1 MFSIIFPGQGSQYVG
16 MAKEFYEKY
25 SLVKNIFSRADEALN
40 FNLSKIIL
48 SGPISEINLTENTQP
63 AIFVVS
69 YSIFSVMKKEFNID
83 LNQANYFAGHSLGE
97 YSALTCANALQFED
111 AIRLLRARG
120 KSMQEAVPPGKG
132 AMLAVLGLKAEEIVE
147 QINSILIDGTCE
159 VANDNSP
166 GQIVISGDK
175 NSIQILQNSLKKKSI
190 RGIILPVSAPFH
202 CSLMESAEKKMSQK
216 ITESLFKDPKPLII
230 SNVTA
235 KAENGV
241 NKIKELLIKQITS
254 RVKWRESIEY
264 MINNG
269 VNEFVEIGP
278 GKVLSGLVKRVNKDV
293 NIFNIN
299 SIDDITNYINKWL
312 VLKIRKY

>member
-1 MFSIIFPGQGSQYVG
+1 MFSIIFPGQGSHSVG
-16 MAKEFYEKY
+16 MANEFYKKY
-25 SLVKNIFSRADEALN
+25 SLVKNIFSRADETLN

-48 SGPISEINLTENTQP
+48 NGPISEINLTKNTQP

-83 LNQANYFAGHSLGE
+83 LNRANYFAGHSLGE
-97 YSALTCANALQFED
+97 YSALTCANALQFEE
-111 AIRLLRARG
+111 AVRLLHARG

-132 AMLAVLGLKAEEIVE
+132 AMLAVLGLKVEEILE
-147 QINSILIDGTCE
+147 QINSISINGTCE

-166 GQIVISGDK
+166 GQIVISGDRD
-175 NSIQILQNSLKKKSI
+175 SIQILQDSLKKKSI

-202 CSLMESAEKKMSQK
+202 CSLMESAEKKMSLK
-216 ITESLFKDPKPLII
+216 ITKTLFKDPKPSII

-235 KAENGV
+235 KSENKV

-254 RVKWRESIEY
+254 RVKWRESVDY

-278 GKVLSGLVKRVNKDV
+278 GKVLSGLVKRINKDV
-293 NIFNIN
+293 NVFNIN
-299 SIDDITNYINKWL
+299 SIDDITNYINK
-312 VLKIRKY
+312 

>member
-1 MFSIIFPGQGSQYVG
+1 MFSIIFPGQGSQSVG
-16 MAKEFYEKY
+16 MAKEFYNTY
-25 SLVKNIFSRADEALN
+25 PLVKNIFSRADEALN

-48 SGPISEINLTENTQP
+48 NGPISEINLTKNTQP

-69 YSIFSVMKKEFNID
+69 YSIFSVMKKEFNIN

-97 YSALTCANALQFED
+97 YSALVCANSLQFEE
-111 AIRLLRARG
+111 AVCLLHARG
-120 KSMQEAVPPGKG
+120 KFMQEAVPSGKG
-132 AMLAVLGLKAEEIVE
+132 AMLAVLGLELKKILE
-147 QINSILIDGTCE
+147 QINSISINGICE

-175 NSIQILQNSLKKKSI
+175 NSIQILQDSLKKKSI

-216 ITESLFKDPKPLII
+216 ITESLFKDPKPSII

-235 KAENGV
+235 IAENEV

-254 RVKWRESIEY
+254 RVKWRESVEY

-269 VNEFVEIGP
+269 VNEFIEIGP
-278 GKVLSGLVKRVNKDV
+278 GKVLSGLVKRINKDV
-293 NIFNIN
+293 NVFNIN
-299 SIDDITNYINKWL
+299 SIDDITNYINK
-312 VLKIRKY
+312 

>member
-1 MFSIIFPGQGSQYVG
+1 MFSIIFPGQGSQSVG
-16 MAKEFYEKY
+16 MAKEFYNTY
-25 SLVKNIFSRADEALN
+25 PLVKNIFSRADEALN

-48 SGPISEINLTENTQP
+48 NGPISEINLTKNTQP

-69 YSIFSVMKKEFNID
+69 YSIFSVMKKEFNIN

-97 YSALTCANALQFED
+97 YSALVCANSLQFEE
-111 AIRLLRARG
+111 AVCLLHARG
-120 KSMQEAVPPGKG
+120 KFMQEAVPAGKG
-132 AMLAVLGLKAEEIVE
+132 AMLAVLGLELKKILE
-147 QINSILIDGTCE
+147 QINSISINGICE

-216 ITESLFKDPKPLII
+216 ITESLFKDPKPSII

-235 KAENGV
+235 IAENEV

-254 RVKWRESIEY
+254 RVRWRESVEY

-269 VNEFVEIGP
+269 VNEFIEIGP
-278 GKVLSGLVKRVNKDV
+278 GKVLSGLVKRINKDV
-293 NIFNIN
+293 KVFNIN
-299 SIDDITNYINKWL
+299 SIDDITNYINK
-312 VLKIRKY
+312 

>member
-1 MFSIIFPGQGSQYVG
+1 MFSIIFPGQGSQSVG
-16 MAKEFYEKY
+16 MAKEFYKKY

-48 SGPISEINLTENTQP
+48 SGSISEINLTKNTQP
-63 AIFVVS
+63 AIFIVS
-69 YSIFSVMKKEFNID
+69 YSIFSVMKKEFNIN

-97 YSALTCANALQFED
+97 YSALTCANALQFEE
-111 AIRLLRARG
+111 AVRLLHARG
-120 KSMQEAVPPGKG
+120 KFMQEAVPPGKG
-132 AMLAVLGLKAEEIVE
+132 AMLVVLGLKIEEILE
-147 QINSILIDGTCE
+147 QINSISINGTCE

-175 NSIQILQNSLKKKSI
+175 DSIQILQDSLKKKSI

-202 CSLMESAEKKMSQK
+202 CSLMKNAEKNMSQK
-216 ITESLFKDPKPLII
+216 ITETLFKDPKPPII

-235 KAENGV
+235 NAENKV

-254 RVKWRESIEY
+254 KVKWRESIEY

-269 VNEFVEIGP
+269 VNEFIEIGP
-278 GKVLSGLVKRVNKDV
+278 GKVLSGLVKRINKDV
-293 NIFNIN
+293 KVFNIN
-299 SIDDITNYINKWL
+299 SIDDITNYINK
-312 VLKIRKY
+312 

>member
-1 MFSIIFPGQGSQYVG
+1 MFSIIFPGQGSQSVG
-16 MAKEFYEKY
+16 MAKEFYNTY
-25 SLVKNIFSRADEALN
+25 PLVKNIFSRADEALN

-48 SGPISEINLTENTQP
+48 NGPISEINLTKNTQP

-69 YSIFSVMKKEFNID
+69 YSIFSVMKKEFNIN

-97 YSALTCANALQFED
+97 YSALVCANSLQFEE
-111 AIRLLRARG
+111 AVCLLHARG
-120 KSMQEAVPPGKG
+120 KFMQEAVPSGKG
-132 AMLAVLGLKAEEIVE
+132 AMLAVLGLELKKILE
-147 QINSILIDGTCE
+147 QINSISINGICE

-175 NSIQILQNSLKKKSI
+175 NSIQILQDSLKKKSI

-216 ITESLFKDPKPLII
+216 ITESLFKDPKPSII

-235 KAENGV
+235 IAENEV

-254 RVKWRESIEY
+254 RVKWRESVEY

-269 VNEFVEIGP
+269 VNEFIEIGP
-278 GKVLSGLVKRVNKDV
+278 GKVLSGLVKRINKDV
-293 NIFNIN
+293 KVFNIN
-299 SIDDITNYINKWL
+299 SIDDITNYINK
-312 VLKIRKY
+312 

>member
-1 MFSIIFPGQGSQYVG
+1 MFSIIFPGQGSQSVG
-16 MAKEFYEKY
+16 MAKEFYIKF
-25 SLVKNIFSRADEALN
+25 SLVKNIFSRADETLN

-48 SGPISEINLTENTQP
+48 NGPISEINFTKNTQP

-97 YSALTCANALQFED
+97 YSALTCANALQFEETV
-111 AIRLLRARG
+111 RLLYARG
-120 KSMQEAVPPGKG
+120 KSMQEAVPSGKG
-132 AMLAVLGLKAEEIVE
+132 AMLAVLGLKVEEILE
-147 QINSILIDGTCE
+147 QINSISINGTCE

-175 NSIQILQNSLKKKSI
+175 NSIQILQDNLKKKSI

-202 CSLMESAEKKMSQK
+202 CSLMKSAEKEMSQK
-216 ITESLFKDPKPLII
+216 ITESLFKDPKPPII

-235 KAENGV
+235 QAENKV

-254 RVKWRESIEY
+254 RVKWRESVEY

-269 VNEFVEIGP
+269 VNEFIEIGP
-278 GKVLSGLVKRVNKDV
+278 GKVLSGLVKRINKDV
-293 NIFNIN
+293 NVFNIN
-299 SIDDITNYINKWL
+299 SIDDITTYINK
-312 VLKIRKY
+312 

>member
-1 MFSIIFPGQGSQYVG
+1 MFSIIFPGQGSQSVG
-16 MAKEFYEKY
+16 MAKEFYTKY
-25 SLVKNIFSRADEALN
+25 SLVKNIFSKADEALN

-48 SGPISEINLTENTQP
+48 NGPISEINLTKNTQP

-69 YSIFSVMKKEFNID
+69 YSIFSVMKKEFKIN

-97 YSALTCANALQFED
+97 YSALTCANALQFEE
-111 AIRLLRARG
+111 AVRLLYERG
-120 KSMQEAVPPGKG
+120 KFMQEAVPSGKG
-132 AMLAVLGLKAEEIVE
+132 AMLAVLGLKVEEILE
-147 QINSILIDGTCE
+147 QINSISINGTCE

-166 GQIVISGDK
+166 EQIVISGDK
-175 NSIQILQNSLKKKSI
+175 DSIQILQDSLKKKSI

-216 ITESLFKDPKPLII
+216 ITEILFKDPKPSII

-235 KAENGV
+235 KAENKV

-254 RVKWRESIEY
+254 RVKWRESVEY

-269 VNEFVEIGP
+269 VNEFIEIGP
-278 GKVLSGLVKRVNKDV
+278 GKVLSGLVKRINKDV
-293 NIFNIN
+293 NVFNIN
-299 SIDDITNYINKWL
+299 SIDDIINYKNK
-312 VLKIRKY
+312 

>member
-1 MFSIIFPGQGSQYVG
+1 MFSIIFPGQGSHSVG
-16 MAKEFYEKY
+16 MANEFYKQY
-25 SLVKNIFSRADEALN
+25 SFVRNIFSRADETLN

-48 SGPISEINLTENTQP
+48 SVPISEINLTKKTQP

-83 LNQANYFAGHSLGE
+83 LNKANYFAGHSLGE

-111 AIRLLRARG
+111 AVCLLYERG
-120 KSMQEAVPPGKG
+120 KSMQEAVPSGKG
-132 AMLAVLGLKAEEIVE
+132 AMLAIIGLNEEEILE
-147 QINSILIDGTCE
+147 QINSISINGTCE
-159 VANDNSP
+159 IANDNSP
-166 GQIVISGDK
+166 GQIVISGDMD
-175 NSIQILQNSLKKKSI
+175 SIQILKDSLKKKSI

-216 ITESLFKDPKPLII
+216 ITESLFKDPKPSII

-235 KAENGV
+235 KAENKV

-254 RVKWRESIEY
+254 RVKWRESVEY

-269 VNEFVEIGP
+269 VDEFIEIGP
-278 GKVLSGLVKRVNKDV
+278 GKILTGLVRRINKDV
-293 NIFNIN
+293 KVFNIN
-299 SIDDITNYINKWL
+299 SIDDITNYINK
-312 VLKIRKY
+312 